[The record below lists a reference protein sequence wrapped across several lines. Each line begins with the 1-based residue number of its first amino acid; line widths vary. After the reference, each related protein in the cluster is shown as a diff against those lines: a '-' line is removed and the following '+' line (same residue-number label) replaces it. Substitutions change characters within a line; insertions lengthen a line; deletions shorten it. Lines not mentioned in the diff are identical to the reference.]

1 MVLMEAAGG
10 MVLSEE
16 PAASTAE
23 EEVEDDA
30 LSSGAALEAFSESAE
45 TRALLSSLPAVHGE
59 RAAREVAEERFR
71 GAGGAP
77 SLLSCSR
84 CSREKGPGEP
94 YLQPAPRCPGTSKAH
109 LGASLCIGREEQN
122 CREQNLPPTSA
133 HGKRR
138 GAVWLGACAL
148 MGIRYEAV
156 GSSTSERPV

>member
-1 MVLMEAAGG
+1 MTLF
-10 MVLSEE
+10 
-16 PAASTAE
+16 PAAPPWKH
-23 EEVEDDA
+23 
-30 LSSGAALEAFSESAE
+30 SA
-45 TRALLSSLPAVHGE
+45 RVRRPA
-59 RAAREVAEERFR
+59 
-71 GAGGAP
+71 
-77 SLLSCSR
+77 R
-84 CSREKGPGEP
+84 CSAACPRCTASARPGRWRRSDSAVRAGPRVCYLAVVAVGRKGPGEP